1 MTEHLKMTSEK
12 IDAVGGQSRRYKSGL
27 LHTIDLKDAS
37 VRIDDLWVEQLIGQN
52 KLKELNL
59 KGTDISNK
67 SLDTISQLVSIETL
81 DLSETAIN
89 DDAIAKLN
97 SMQHL
102 KVLVLSGSD
111 VTQDRIRDIRASMI
125 NTRIVS
131 V

>member
-12 IDAVGGQSRRYKSGL
+12 IDAVGGQSRRYKSGR

>member
-81 DLSETAIN
+81 DLSETSIN

>member
-27 LHTIDLKDAS
+27 LHTIDLNDAS

>member
-102 KVLVLSGSD
+102 KVLVLNGSD